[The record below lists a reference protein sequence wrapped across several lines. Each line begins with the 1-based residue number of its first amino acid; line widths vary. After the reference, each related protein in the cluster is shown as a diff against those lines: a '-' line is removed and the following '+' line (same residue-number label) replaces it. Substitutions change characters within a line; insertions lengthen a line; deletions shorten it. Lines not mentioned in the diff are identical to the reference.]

1 MKELYYTGLI
11 FFCLGSLMLF
21 LHCLVSSAVRHLAT
35 YIGEP
40 TPLNNSLYIPSVLF
54 IVTGIVLISIYIF
67 NKKKKI

>member
-21 LHCLVSSAVRHLAT
+21 LHRLVSSAVGHLAT
-35 YIGEP
+35 YMGEP

-54 IVTGIVLISIYIF
+54 IVTGIVLISLYVF
-67 NKKKKI
+67 NKKNNI